1 MTNNEA
7 KMFDS
12 DFETE
17 RIQKQKDL
25 IQRIRFL
32 KMRKESKNNEN
43 HVFFCIV
50 MLCFVFIFLIF

>member
-17 RIQKQKDL
+17 RIHKQKDL

-43 HVFFCIV
+43 HVFFCFV
-50 MLCFVFIFLIF
+50 ML